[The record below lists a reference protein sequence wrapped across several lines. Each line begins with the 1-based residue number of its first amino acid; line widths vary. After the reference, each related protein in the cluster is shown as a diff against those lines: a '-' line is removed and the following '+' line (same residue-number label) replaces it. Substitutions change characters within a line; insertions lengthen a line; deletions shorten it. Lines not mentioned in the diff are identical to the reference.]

1 MERTRCNALLMTAAT
16 DYFDWLVQTNAGRT
30 TPTTMSHY
38 VALVAD
44 VTGRYATVYVPGRSW
59 SNVVDQLEDIGCEVI
74 EDQTDDYEAEDFK
87 DEESMKEVGLW
98 TISTLRSK
106 SNFVAH

>member
-1 MERTRCNALLMTAAT
+1 MTNPAT
-16 DYFDWLVQTNAGRT
+16 NDYIDWLFQTNAGR
-30 TPTTMSHY
+30 TTMSHY

-44 VTGRYATVYVPGRSW
+44 AAGRYATVCVPGRTW

-74 EDQTDDYEAEDFK
+74 ENQTDDYEAEDFK

-98 TISTLRSK
+98 TISTLQSK

>member
-1 MERTRCNALLMTAAT
+1 METTRCNALMTVT
-16 DYFDWLVQTNAGRT
+16 NDYIDWLFQTNAGR
-30 TPTTMSHY
+30 TTMSHY

-44 VTGRYATVYVPGRSW
+44 ATGRYATVCVPGRTW

-74 EDQTDDYEAEDFK
+74 ENQTDDYEAEDFK

>member
-1 MERTRCNALLMTAAT
+1 METTRCNALMTAT
-16 DYFDWLVQTNAGRT
+16 NDYIDWLFQTNAGR
-30 TPTTMSHY
+30 TTMSHY

-44 VTGRYATVYVPGRSW
+44 ATGRYATVCVPGRTW
-59 SNVVDQLEDIGCEVI
+59 SSVVDQLEDIGCEVI
-74 EDQTDDYEAEDFK
+74 ENQTDDYEAEDFK

-106 SNFVAH
+106 SNFVAY

>member
-1 MERTRCNALLMTAAT
+1 MTNPAT
-16 DYFDWLVQTNAGRT
+16 SDYIDWLFKTNAGRT
-30 TPTTMSHY
+30 AMSHY

-44 VTGRYATVYVPGRSW
+44 ATGRYATVYVPGRTW

-74 EDQTDDYEAEDFK
+74 ENQTDDYEAEDFK

-98 TISTLRSK
+98 TISNLLSK
-106 SNFVAH
+106 TTFVAY

>member
-1 MERTRCNALLMTAAT
+1 MTAT
-16 DYFDWLVQTNAGRT
+16 NDYIDWLFQTNAGR
-30 TPTTMSHY
+30 TTMSHY

-44 VTGRYATVYVPGRSW
+44 AAGRYATVYVPGRTW

-74 EDQTDDYEAEDFK
+74 ENQTDDYEAEDFK

-98 TISTLRSK
+98 TISTLLSK
-106 SNFVAH
+106 SDFVAH

>member
-1 MERTRCNALLMTAAT
+1 MTAAT

-59 SNVVDQLEDIGCEVI
+59 SNVVDQLEDVGCEVI
-74 EDQTDDYEAEDFK
+74 EDQTNDYEAEDFANA
-87 DEESMKEVGLW
+87 ESMKEVGLW
-98 TISTLRSK
+98 TIATLTNDSD
-106 SNFVAH
+106 FVAH